1 MKAAIVNIATK
12 TVEMN
17 GNTCNFYE
25 AGLTNNADPVTPLT
39 DETEIQEVL
48 EDRYGEIEVTF
59 A

>member
-1 MKAAIVNIATK
+1 
-12 TVEMN
+12 MN